1 MSYLFELLG
10 AWLYAFFPFFLL
22 RVLPFWFGAWLITLL
37 VLLFSF
43 KALKP
48 RLRSRVL
55 KFDEAMNQWA
65 RALRYKL
72 RRADAALE
80 PNTPPSERVLLTWFF
95 RFWTNFASA
104 PSLSVIAFLVPLWF
118 YHRSWNSTEQGA
130 EQYVDSSGYLN
141 SYFDSTRHWL
151 LPAFC
156 YFGSMGLSYILKR
169 VFKRLRPVRH
179 KGAFGHGLQAGSFP
193 SGHSLTAF
201 CFWMAMIASVSH
213 QSQSLIATIAFAVI
227 AILIVA
233 LTGLSRIYMAVH
245 WPSDV
250 AGGYVIGLVWT
261 IVFLL
266 TCSHL
271 F

>member
-1 MSYLFELLG
+1 MSYLFESIG
-10 AWLYAFFPFFLL
+10 EWLYAFFPFFL
-22 RVLPFWFGAWLITLL
+22 RVLPYWFGAWLMTLL

-48 RLRSRVL
+48 RSRSRVL
-55 KFDEAMNQWA
+55 KFDEAMNHWA

-72 RRADAALE
+72 RQADAALE
-80 PNTPPSERVLLTWFF
+80 PNTPPSERHLLTWFF

-104 PSLSVIAFLVPLWF
+104 PSLSVIAFAVPLWA
-118 YHRSWNSTEQGA
+118 YHSLDYGLTPPFIPMPFQA
-130 EQYVDSSGYLN
+130 SGK
-141 SYFDSTRHWL
+141 WL
-151 LPAFC
+151 IPAFC

-179 KGAFGHGLQAGSFP
+179 KGAFGHDLQDGSFP

-201 CFWMAMIASVSH
+201 CFWMAMIVSVSY
-213 QSQSLIATIAFAVI
+213 QSQSVIATIAFAAI
-227 AILIVA
+227 AISIVA

-250 AGGYVIGLVWT
+250 SGGYVIGLVWT